1 MKIIL
6 VISTSLFLFVK
17 FSIADS
23 KIIKDGLIL
32 QSKSYSLNES
42 TLVVSNSNKIYV
54 CSIIGELT
62 KCILS
67 TNNKNFIN

>member
-6 VISTSLFLFVK
+6 IISTLLFLFVK
-17 FSIADS
+17 LSLTDS

-32 QSKSYSLNES
+32 QSKSYSLNET
-42 TLVVSNSNKIYV
+42 TLVVSNSNKIYI

-67 TNNKNFIN
+67 TNNNNFIN

>member
-67 TNNKNFIN
+67 TNDKSFIN

>member
-6 VISTSLFLFVK
+6 IISTLLLLFVK
-17 FSIADS
+17 LSLADS

-32 QSKSYSLNES
+32 QSKPYSLNET

>member
-54 CSIIGELT
+54 CSIIGKLT
-62 KCILS
+62 KCIIS

>member
-6 VISTSLFLFVK
+6 IISSLYFLLTSMSL
-17 FSIADS
+17 ADS
-23 KIIKDGLIL
+23 NIIKDGLIL
-32 QSKSYSLNES
+32 QSKSYSLNEA

-54 CSIIGELT
+54 CSIAGDLT

-67 TNNKNFIN
+67 NNKSFIN

>member
-6 VISTSLFLFVK
+6 IISTVLFLFIK
-17 FSIADS
+17 LSLADS
-23 KIIKDGLIL
+23 KIIKNGLIL
-32 QSKSYSLNES
+32 QSKPYSLNET

-54 CSIIGELT
+54 CSIVGKLT

-67 TNNKNFIN
+67 SNNKKLIN